1 MDAETAGRI
10 SQLAKNLKDL
20 HLAATHEEAYE
31 RAKDMILGTP
41 VQGQEKTV
49 KELMK
54 EAGVTLKDLEHAKAL
69 LKQEEEE
76 LEKLKKELT
85 ELKAKQLEET
95 MHHEEHA
102 QATEKLD
109 QELIEEEHD
118 VGVVEENVD
127 VAEEAQG
134 EHPPEDA
141 PAHEET
147 Q

>member
-31 RAKDMILGTP
+31 RAKEMILGAP
-41 VQGQEKTV
+41 VSGQEKTV

-54 EAGVTLKDLEHAKAL
+54 EAGVTMKDLEHAKEL
-69 LKQEEEE
+69 LKQEEAE

-95 MHHEEHA
+95 MHHEEHVNE
-102 QATEKLD
+102 TEKLD

-127 VAEEAQG
+127 VAEEVQG
-134 EHPPEDA
+134 EHPPEEPHDGQQ
-141 PAHEET
+141 E
-147 Q
+147 